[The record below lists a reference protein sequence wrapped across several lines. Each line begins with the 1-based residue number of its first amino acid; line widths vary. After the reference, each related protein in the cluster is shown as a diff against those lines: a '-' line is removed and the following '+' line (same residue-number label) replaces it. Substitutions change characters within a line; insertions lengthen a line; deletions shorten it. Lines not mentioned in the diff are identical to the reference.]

1 MAVTSSLRAN
11 ASVPPRRSDRAH
23 AGRARKWFVTLFA
36 PDNKKRERVFFWR
49 TESRFGHF
57 RRRVNDVDAWPAR
70 GCPHAGA
77 DPRRTGQAL
86 GEEVSHPPYNPD
98 RTNPGHPRARRPTH
112 KSKTRVPEISSH
124 RDPSPPTPPP
134 IACLAGGP
142 RRTGRTRAACTSGCP
157 RRVTWNP
164 HRANGRRNSRLF
176 PSVRSPWRCRPKRR
190 SPRLSSV
197 VTERAM
203 RRLMRD
209 ENGRELDL
217 VRTAVVAANGM

>member
-1 MAVTSSLRAN
+1 MAVTSSLRGT

-36 PDNKKRERVFFWR
+36 PDNKKREASFFG
-49 TESRFGHF
+49 ELNLRFGHF

-86 GEEVSHPPYNPD
+86 GEEVSHSPYNPD

-124 RDPSPPTPPP
+124 RDPPSHPPTPHRV
-134 IACLAGGP
+134 P
-142 RRTGRTRAACTSGCP
+142 RRWTPADGKNKSSVYKWMPAEGDVESSPSERAAQFEAVPIGE
-157 RRVTWNP
+157 VT
-164 HRANGRRNSRLF
+164 
-176 PSVRSPWRCRPKRR
+176 V
-190 SPRLSSV
+190 
-197 VTERAM
+197 AM
-203 RRLMRD
+203 PAK
-209 ENGRELDL
+209 
-217 VRTAVVAANGM
+217 TQKPAS

>member
-1 MAVTSSLRAN
+1 MAVTSSLRAT

-36 PDNKKRERVFFWR
+36 PALITKSASEFFWR
-49 TESRFGHF
+49 TVLRFGHF

-86 GEEVSHPPYNPD
+86 GEEVSHSPYNPD

-124 RDPSPPTPPP
+124 RDPPFPPPP

-164 HRANGRRNSRLF
+164 HRANGRRNSRRS
-176 PSVRSPWRCRPKRR
+176 PSVRSPWRCRPRR

-203 RRLMRD
+203 RRLMRTD
-209 ENGRELDL
+209 
-217 VRTAVVAANGM
+217 AN

>member
-1 MAVTSSLRAN
+1 MAVTSSLRGT

-36 PDNKKRERVFFWR
+36 PDNKKREASFFG
-49 TESRFGHF
+49 ELNLRFGHF

-86 GEEVSHPPYNPD
+86 GEEVSHSPYNPD

-124 RDPSPPTPPP
+124 RDPPSPRPPP
-134 IACLAGGP
+134 S
-142 RRTGRTRAACTSGCP
+142 RASQVDPG
-157 RRVTWNP
+157 
-164 HRANGRRNSRLF
+164 
-176 PSVRSPWRCRPKRR
+176 
-190 SPRLSSV
+190 
-197 VTERAM
+197 
-203 RRLMRD
+203 
-209 ENGRELDL
+209 GREEQEQRVQVDA
-217 VRTAVVAANGM
+217 RGG